1 MGELRRVTTNRS
13 CPGCSFAPGVAVA
26 ARGCLPS
33 LVMPPCRNLLSEFA
47 FAQMLKRSLHLV
59 LIALTLV
66 ITPSCSSPSADEKK
80 DPNVDAEYKRNHRA
94 EGYREAQ
101 NSQPTQ
107 TGQ

>member
-1 MGELRRVTTNRS
+1 
-13 CPGCSFAPGVAVA
+13 
-26 ARGCLPS
+26 
-33 LVMPPCRNLLSEFA
+33 
-47 FAQMLKRSLHLV
+47 MLKRTLHLA

-66 ITPSCSSPSADEKK
+66 VAPACSSTSADDKK

-107 TGQ
+107 TN